1 MVDILMCGCSGK
13 MGHMIANIV
22 ENDDDVRITA
32 GIDKFVANDLKFPVY
47 TDIASFAEA
56 FKKGEVKADVI
67 IDFSNPSLTDE
78 LIDSAVDCKIP
89 LVFCTT
95 GASVEQIEHLKK
107 ASEKLAV
114 MRSANMSLG
123 VNLIERLVKEAAEIL
138 CVNGFDPEIVEKHH
152 KLKVDA
158 PSGTA
163 LELAK
168 SINEGLAEPYEYV
181 YDRSSRRE
189 QRPVKE
195 IGISAV
201 RGGSI
206 VGEHEVIFAG
216 LDEVI
221 EIKHTAYSKAVF
233 AKGAIAAA
241 KFLKGK
247 EAGLYSMKD
256 VLF

>member
-1 MVDILMCGCSGK
+1 MVEILMCGCSGK
-13 MGHMIANIV
+13 MGRMIADIV
-22 ENDDDVRITA
+22 EKDSEAKITA
-32 GIDKFVANDLKFPVY
+32 GIDKYVAKDLLFPVY
-47 TDIASFAEA
+47 SDIASFTEA

-67 IDFSNPSLTDE
+67 VDFSNPSLTDE
-78 LIDSAVDCKIP
+78 LINCSVECNLP

-95 GASVEQIEHLKK
+95 GATSQQIEHLKD
-107 ASEKLAV
+107 ASSKVAV

-168 SINEGLAEPYEYV
+168 SVNEGLSEPYEYV
-181 YDRSSRRE
+181 FDRSSRRE
-189 QRPVKE
+189 QRLVKE

-241 KFLKGK
+241 KFLKDKKPGF
-247 EAGLYSMKD
+247 YSMKD